1 MRSPRLAG
9 LLAVRERIIDGRRRR
24 RRRALPVPGHPAAA
38 CAPAE
43 RRRGGGVRGSRA
55 RLVAL
60 DAVELGFAPVAR
72 DGAGGPAAVEVA
84 GAAASRLLRA
94 DVILFAIEGL
104 QQRLQALALRA
115 DVVEP
120 VVVAAD
126 RVGHQVGVAAE
137 LRCLAARVAGV

>member
-1 MRSPRLAG
+1 MRPPRLAG
-9 LLAVRERIIDGRRRR
+9 LLAVRERVIDRRRR
-24 RRRALPVPGHPAAA
+24 RRWRALPVPGHPAAA

-43 RRRGGGVRGSRA
+43 WRRGGRVWGPRA

-84 GAAASRLLRA
+84 GAAAGRLLRA
-94 DVILFAIEGL
+94 DVVLFAVKGL
-104 QQRLQALALRA
+104 QQRLQALTLRA
-115 DVVEP
+115 DVVES

-137 LRCLAARVAGV
+137 LRRLAARVAGV